1 MLDAPKAPK
10 GKPKGR
16 KGRHDKLP
24 MIRLPVPVRRP
35 RIPIRPLVRSKARA
49 AVKAKARAVRGVSG
63 FRKATTS
70 GSMRTADVDKRARRK
85 RPLPG
90 RSNDPFAAQMVRPA
104 GGNKVRVTKRPLPGK
119 SNLAPAVGKVPA
131 ALAARKI
138 VSKRPLPGK
147 SNVPFGAA
155 KSFKPR
161 PGIFRREELRQRFQ
175 AKREAYR
182 RERVAALSKDWVLHL
197 MADEQKKNR

>member
-1 MLDAPKAPK
+1 MPDAPKSRS
-10 GKPKGR
+10 GKKRPIEVK
-16 KGRHDKLP
+16 
-24 MIRLPVPVRRP
+24 LPVPVRRP
-35 RIPIRPLVRSKARA
+35 IRRPIRAS
-49 AVKAKARAVRGVSG
+49 VKAKAKAAVQSAKGLRKVIASG
-63 FRKATTS
+63 ILRS
-70 GSMRTADVDKRARRK
+70 ADVDKRARHK

-104 GGNKVRVTKRPLPGK
+104 GGNKVKVTKRPLPGR
-119 SNLAPAVGKVPA
+119 SNVAPAAGKVPA

-155 KSFKPR
+155 KSFKPH
-161 PGIFRREELRQRFQ
+161 PGMFRREELRQRFQ

-182 RERVAALSKDWVLHL
+182 RERVAALSKDWAPHL